1 MDRSCRTKKWRTTV
15 YSGGGKT
22 NYVSTYILSILHS
35 NVVNIFSIWILFF
48 RERFKRADHPFVTNH
63 HGKFVKGTIE
73 NPNRVDD
80 SDFFMYAARNVS
92 NKQKQLMKHH
102 NNVMMGKSIQ
112 NYKNKLVKRVIESYI
127 EFLKDI
133 ADRGADR
140 GDDTVKNAIGKLMQ
154 CNYTKVEYRNYS
166 IAIYTIVHFF
176 TELHLSSFSY
186 RKLLGE
192 QQRRM

>member
-1 MDRSCRTKKWRTTV
+1 
-15 YSGGGKT
+15 
-22 NYVSTYILSILHS
+22 
-35 NVVNIFSIWILFF
+35 
-48 RERFKRADHPFVTNH
+48 
-63 HGKFVKGTIE
+63 
-73 NPNRVDD
+73 
-80 SDFFMYAARNVS
+80 MYAARNVS

-140 GDDTVKNAIGKLMQ
+140 RDDTVKNAIGKLMQ